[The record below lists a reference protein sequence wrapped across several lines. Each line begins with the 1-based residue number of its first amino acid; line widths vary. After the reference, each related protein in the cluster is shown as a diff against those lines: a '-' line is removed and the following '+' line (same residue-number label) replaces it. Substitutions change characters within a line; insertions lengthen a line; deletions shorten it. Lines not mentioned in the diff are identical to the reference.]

1 MIRQLLYSLLMAVVW
16 CLFFESFKF
25 NTFVLGFCISLCIIF
40 FLRRTY
46 IEPYYMQRVV
56 RIIRFGLSFLK
67 ELSLA
72 NLAVI
77 RIVYKPGLKNWLKP
91 GFIEYPLTV
100 NTDFTITLLANS
112 ITLTPGTL
120 SVDVSPDKKFLY
132 IHFLHIDDPA
142 KARKSI
148 KNGLER
154 PILQIWNLEPREELH
169 R

>member
-1 MIRQLLYSLLMAVVW
+1 MRQVLYSLLMALIW
-16 CLFFESFKF
+16 CLFYESFEF
-25 NTFVLGFCISLCIIF
+25 NTFILGFFVSLLIIF
-40 FLRRTY
+40 FLRRAY
-46 IEPYYMQRVV
+46 LEPYYMQRVLK
-56 RIIRFGLSFLK
+56 IIRFGLSFLK
-67 ELSLA
+67 ELSIA

-77 RIVYKPGLKNWLKP
+77 RIVYKPGVKNWLKP
-91 GFIEYPLTV
+91 GFVEYPLTV

-132 IHFLHIDDPA
+132 IHFLHIDDP
-142 KARKSI
+142 KQARESI

-154 PILQIWNLEPREELH
+154 PILQIWNREPREELH